1 MGFFNNGKKKQKRN
15 KDPVAIWL
23 NSDSAKDILLPSGY
37 VRVSEN
43 QEVKKCVHKIADLV
57 SLMTIMLMQ
66 NAEYGDKR
74 IKNELSK
81 KIDIYPSKI
90 MTRKNFIYQIATNM
104 LIGGNCVVVPIIKDG
119 LFDDFKILDPAKVT
133 FHSLDDYN
141 YTINHNCKT
150 LYPDEVLHFKICPDP
165 DSPYQGRGYADMVK
179 SSIETLV
186 QATATK
192 KGFLKSK
199 WKPSLIISI
208 TADVEELSTA
218 EQREKILNSYTETTN
233 AGDPW
238 LIPAGEIDVKEVKP
252 LTLKDLAVQESIEL
266 DIKSIASAFGVPPFM
281 LGIGGNFNKDEYN
294 NFVSTT
300 IMSIATEIQQELT
313 IKLLH
318 GADWY
323 FKLNPKALMQYQLSE
338 KMSFVKEMIGGGML
352 SRNEGRNEFDYSPV
366 DDPAMNE
373 YNVLENY
380 IPIGKLGDQKKL
392 NNTGDTEDEK

>member
-1 MGFFNNGKKKQKRN
+1 MGFFKSKKTQKRN

-23 NSDSAKDILLPSGY
+23 NSDDAKDILLPSGY
-37 VRVSEN
+37 VRVSDN

-57 SLMTIMLMQ
+57 SLMTIMLME
-66 NAEYGDKR
+66 NAEHGDKR

-104 LIGGNCVVVPIIKDG
+104 ITDGNCVVVPIIKNG
-119 LFDDFKILDPAKVT
+119 LFDDFKILDTTKVT
-133 FHSLDDYN
+133 FHSSNDYN
-141 YTINHNCKT
+141 YIINHNGKI
-150 LYPDEVLHFKICPDP
+150 LYPDEALHFKICPAP
-165 DSPYQGRGYADMVK
+165 NRSYQGNGYADMVK
-179 SSIETLV
+179 SSIETLA
-186 QATATK
+186 QATTTK

-208 TADVEELSTA
+208 TSDIEELSTA
-218 EQREKILNSYTETTN
+218 EQREKILNSYTKTTR
-233 AGDPW
+233 AGEPW
-238 LIPAGEIDVKEVKP
+238 LIPAGEIDIKEVKP

-266 DIKSIASAFGVPPFM
+266 DIKSIASAFGVPSFM
-281 LGIGGNFNKDEYN
+281 LGIGDFNKDEYN

-318 GADWY
+318 SADWY

-338 KMSFVKEMIGGGML
+338 KMSFVKDMIGGGML
-352 SRNEGRNEFDYSPV
+352 SRNEGRNEFDYSPI
-366 DDPAMNE
+366 DNPAMNE

-380 IPIGKLGDQKKL
+380 IPVDKLGEQKKL
-392 NNTGDTEDEK
+392 NDTGDTENEK